1 MRSLIIGGNRSG
13 KSARGE
19 ELIAAAAGS
28 AEVLVV
34 DPGPTSTADAGYADR
49 VAARRAARP
58 EGWRHLETRELAQV
72 LRDNSEAAVLVDD
85 LTAWLTATIDSALG
99 WTGDSAVADTEI
111 DELLAAIEAHRGE
124 LVLITSEVGLGVLA
138 ATTTGRQFADILGGL
153 NTRVAALCERT
164 EFVVAGK
171 VLGLDPATAPA
182 NAPTTSSGGPSATQ
196 PTDRSGAPDAQ
207 ESPRAAGKAAT
218 GSAAAA
224 VGGVAAGAAVTDSLG
239 DSGTD
244 AAGAAVQRDRGA
256 SDVTKQDRPDNT
268 GEAGAAGDRL
278 GAPAPTRDGEFPGLR
293 DVDHYD
299 KPAGFP
305 RVTAPDRAV
314 HAAAV
319 ERQQEL
325 TKPAGSLGRLEELS
339 IWYASCRGEP
349 IPPAVEDVR
358 VVVFA
363 GDHGIAEHGVSAY
376 PQDVTVQ
383 MVANIL
389 SGGAAVS
396 VLSRQYGAQVTVADI
411 AVAGQTST
419 AAAGH
424 KVQRS
429 CGAIDREDAMS
440 HDVALAA
447 VAAGRRLADEAV
459 DSGADLLI
467 AGDLGIGN
475 TTPAAA
481 ITGVI
486 CGLEPVVA
494 VGRGTGVDDNGWMR
508 KASAVRDAMFR
519 ARDLQRRP
527 VALLETAGGPDFA
540 AMAGFLAQAAV
551 RRTPVLLDG
560 AVVTAAAL
568 VADEMAPGARNWW
581 QAGHRSVEPGHT
593 EALKH
598 LGLEPIIDAQMRL
611 GEGSGAVAALP
622 LLQGAVAVLRE
633 MATFA
638 DAGVSTKDTPAEQS

>member
-19 ELIAAAAGS
+19 ELIARAAGD

-34 DPGPTSTADAGYADR
+34 TPGPTSAAEPGYDE
-49 VAARRAARP
+49 RRAARQAARP
-58 EGWRHLETRELAQV
+58 AHWRTLETRELATTMREHV
-72 LRDNSEAAVLVDD
+72 DGCVLVDD
-85 LTAWLTATIDSALG
+85 LTSWLTATIDSALG
-99 WTGDSAVADTEI
+99 WTGDAAVADTEI
-111 DELLAAIEAHRGE
+111 AELLAAIEAHRGT
-124 LVLITSEVGLGVLA
+124 LVVVTSEVGLGVLA
-138 ATTTGRQFADILGGL
+138 STSTGRQFADILGAL
-153 NTRVAALCERT
+153 NTRVAALCEHT

-171 VLGLDPATAPA
+171 VFGLGETAAATTSTGTAATRSSSAPA
-182 NAPTTSSGGPSATQ
+182 QEPSSQPGKDSGTT
-196 PTDRSGAPDAQ
+196 
-207 ESPRAAGKAAT
+207 
-218 GSAAAA
+218 AAAA
-224 VGGVAAGAAVTDSLG
+224 AAGGLAAGSTVTAAVGAGAEGT
-239 DSGTD
+239 DSGTSER
-244 AAGAAVQRDRGA
+244 GAA
-256 SDVTKQDRPDNT
+256 DVTTPDT
-268 GEAGAAGDRL
+268 ATEDEPGRDEPADRL
-278 GAPAPTRDGEFPGLR
+278 GAPAPPARDVEFPGLR

-305 RVTAPDRAV
+305 RVSAPDRTT
-314 HAAAV
+314 HTAAF
-319 ERQQEL
+319 ERQQQL

-339 IWYASCRGEP
+339 IWYASCRGEAV
-349 IPPAVEDVR
+349 PPAVEDVR

-363 GDHGIAEHGVSAY
+363 GDHGVAEHGVSAY

-383 MVANIL
+383 MVANITA
-389 SGGAAVS
+389 GGAAVS
-396 VLSRQYGAQVTVADI
+396 VLARQYGAQVSVADI
-411 AVAGQTST
+411 AVAGETD
-419 AAAGH
+419 AAVRGH

-429 CGAIDREDAMS
+429 CGSIDREDAMS
-440 HDVALAA
+440 HEVALAA

-459 DSGADLLI
+459 DSGADLLV

-481 ITGVI
+481 LTGVI

-508 KASAVRDAMFR
+508 KTSAVRDAMFR

-527 VALLETAGGPDFA
+527 VALLEKAGGPDFA

-551 RRTPVLLDG
+551 RKTPVLLDG

-593 EALKH
+593 EALKY

-622 LLQGAVAVLRE
+622 LLQGAVAVLRD

-638 DAGVSTKDTPAEQS
+638 DAGVSTKDAPAEES